1 LGQEIGYHDA
11 SHCFSAP
18 EIFEVFPMRYWILP
32 VALCACVT
40 PTSSVPGA
48 ASGSDAKLLASFP
61 TDSASTG
68 PAASGWL
75 VAQTMQPRKAAANPE
90 ASSGAASASPAPAVA
105 DTPEAPLTADG
116 STLLAQQIL
125 SRPDLAAYH
134 GWIRYLEFRAAH
146 ASARFASQP
155 GTVVEDRLRLAQW
168 TRKILDNP
176 NVLRELRG
184 VTEWAYLSP
193 VDGSGQPFRLNIPTD
208 YDPAHPLPLSIELHG
223 HSGNHLEDAG
233 DMREHTGYFE
243 LSVLGRARGGYYRA
257 LSEADVLQVLDYVG
271 EHWAVDRSRV
281 HLVGGGMGG
290 TGALWLASRYP
301 QLFASGRTVCGSASD
316 KPLGNLITL
325 PIYALHSEDDY
336 RVPVLHTRGPLAKL
350 LALGGNVTV
359 EEPNGYGHAVW
370 KYQEGQARADAWY
383 MQQVRPESR
392 EVKRLDFTALD
403 GAAVRAYWA
412 EIAEWGPEPKP
423 AHFALK
429 VSPKNRLDAQL
440 DNIRSLHLRLAEAP
454 LDAGQA
460 LRVNIEGAPALSVP
474 APLPAELWLEHVDS
488 TWTLAESAPVAPFR
502 LHTPGGANQLYD
514 GEPLLIVY
522 GTHGDA
528 PLQAALRAAAS
539 AASHSSNASWP
550 KPGRDAGDDGVA
562 YNQNLYGE
570 LNVKADVDV
579 TPEDI
584 SQRHLVLIGTAEQNS
599 VVAALAA
606 RLPVRIEGDEFAW
619 NDGSRSS
626 ARDRALGLLHYNPSA
641 PSRLIFWVASN
652 DAAAYA
658 AGALAPEL
666 LGAFPSGADAVVVRV
681 SDPTLVASRSFDSR
695 WHWLTRDQS
704 QLLPAE
710 LASSAELARAVAG
723 AVRRAAPADF
733 ALAGL
738 PEPARPNAYEPGEAR
753 LADLLAQNYFTPI
766 SVMTLLGSDLMAAA
780 RAISPS
786 EGVLEPEPDLAH
798 IQPQRE
804 YRLALSARQISPFVR
819 LTHLAPRK
827 YEVVDGDVARA
838 LSRYGVSGASAPAV
852 AKRAAPPAV
861 ATSR

>member
-1 LGQEIGYHDA
+1 
-11 SHCFSAP
+11 
-18 EIFEVFPMRYWILP
+18 MRYWMLP

-40 PTSSVPGA
+40 PTSSAPGPATGSDVNLVSAFPTGA
-48 ASGSDAKLLASFP
+48 ASP
-61 TDSASTG
+61 IE
-68 PAASGWL
+68 SGWL
-75 VAQTMQPRKAAANPE
+75 VAKTMQPRQGAHPPEQGSEALTQAPSAEPAAAP
-90 ASSGAASASPAPAVA
+90 VV
-105 DTPEAPLTADG
+105 DVPEAPLSADG
-116 STLLAQQIL
+116 PALLAQQIL
-125 SRPDLAAYH
+125 SRPELAAYH

-146 ASARFASQP
+146 ASARFADQP
-155 GTVVEDRLRLAQW
+155 GAVVEDRLRLAQW

-193 VDGSGQPFRLNIPTD
+193 VDGSGQPFKLNIPSD

-223 HSGNHLEDAG
+223 RSGNHLEDA
-233 DMREHTGYFE
+233 DMREHAGYFE
-243 LSVLGRARGGYYRA
+243 LSVLGRARAGSYRA
-257 LSEADVLQVLDYVG
+257 LSEADVLQVLDYVSQ
-271 EHWAVDRSRV
+271 HWAVDRSRV

-316 KPLGNLITL
+316 KPLGNLITV

-350 LALGGNVTV
+350 LALGGNVTL

-370 KYQEGQARADAWY
+370 KYEQGTARADAWFP
-383 MQQVRPESR
+383 QQVRPESR

-429 VSPKNRLDAQL
+429 VGSKNRLEARL

-454 LDAGQA
+454 FDADQP
-460 LRVNIEGAPALSVP
+460 LRVNIEGAPVLNVP

-488 TWTLAESAPVAPFR
+488 SWTAAESGPVAPFR

-528 PLQAALRAAAS
+528 ATQAALRVAAGAAS
-539 AASHSSNASWP
+539 RSSNASWP
-550 KPGRDAGDDGVA
+550 KPARDGGNDGVA

-570 LNVKADVDV
+570 LNIKADVDV
-579 TPEDI
+579 TPEDRA
-584 SQRHLVLIGTAEQNS
+584 QRHLVLIGTAEQNS

-606 RLPVRIEGDEFAW
+606 RLPVRLEGDELAW

-626 ARDRALGLLHYNPSA
+626 ARDRALGLVHYNPDA

-658 AGALAPEL
+658 AGSLAPEL
-666 LGAFPSGADAVVVRV
+666 LGALPSGADAVVVRV

-695 WHWLTRDQS
+695 WRWLSRDQS
-704 QLLPAE
+704 ALLPAE
-710 LASSAELARAVAG
+710 LAASSADLARAVAA

-738 PEPARPNAYEPGEAR
+738 PEPARTSAYEPGEAR
-753 LADLLAQNYFTPI
+753 LADLLAQNYFTPV
-766 SVMTLLGSDLMAAA
+766 SVMTLLGSELVAAA
-780 RAISPS
+780 HAIAPS
-786 EGVLEPEPDLAH
+786 DGVLEPELDLSR

-827 YEVVDGDVARA
+827 YEVVEGDVARA
-838 LSRYGVSGASAPAV
+838 LSRYGVTGMPSVPAV
-852 AKRAAPPAV
+852 ANRATPPAL